1 LQKTI
6 SDQKGKINRLTVD
19 LRNAI
24 NKPPKTVVEYSY
36 HKRCHKC
43 SIDTVKEKLKEKSEF
58 LRDMTISIFI
68 FLAALTLK
76 NNVLRNDI
84 ISFVISLWNG
94 ILSIG
99 NETIKLA
106 NDAGM
111 LAYKIQNETISS
123 IVYWIIMI
131 LVILLVVALTA
142 VICYS
147 AVYFIIKLIKEK
159 WDTLQSVISV
169 VTVTAII
176 YLSDLI
182 DIKQFLNI
190 NTVFLTI
197 IIIFAEIAA
206 RAFYTM
212 KNNRY

>member
-1 LQKTI
+1 
-6 SDQKGKINRLTVD
+6 
-19 LRNAI
+19 LRKAV

-43 SIDTVKEKLKEKSEF
+43 NIDSIKEKLEEKSEF
-58 LRDMTISIFI
+58 LRDTTISIFI
-68 FLAALTLK
+68 FLLALAFK

-84 ISFVISLWNG
+84 VNFVISLWNG

-111 LAYKIQNETISS
+111 LAYKIQNETISAV
-123 IVYWIIMI
+123 IYWVIMI
-131 LVILLVVALTA
+131 LVILLVIIITA

-147 AVYFIIKLIKEK
+147 AVYSAVKLIKEK
-159 WDTLQSVISV
+159 WDTLQSIISV

-182 DIKQFLNI
+182 NIKQFLNI
-190 NTVFLTI
+190 NMVLLTI
-197 IIIFAEIAA
+197 IIIFIEIAA

>member
-1 LQKTI
+1 MQKTI

-19 LRNAI
+19 LRNAV

-58 LRDMTISIFI
+58 LRDTTISIFI
-68 FLAALTLK
+68 FLVALTLK
-76 NNVLRNDI
+76 NDVLRNDI
-84 ISFVISLWNG
+84 VNFVMSLWNA

-99 NETIKLA
+99 EEIINLA
-106 NDAGM
+106 NDVSMA
-111 LAYKIQNETISS
+111 AYKIQNETISA
-123 IVYWIIMI
+123 VGYWIIMI
-131 LVILLVVALTA
+131 LVILLVFALVA
-142 VICYS
+142 VICCS
-147 AVYFIIKLIKEK
+147 AVYFTVKLIKEK
-159 WDTLQSVISV
+159 WDKLQSVISV

-197 IIIFAEIAA
+197 IIIFTEIAA
-206 RAFYTM
+206 RVFYTM
-212 KNNRY
+212 KNRY